1 MSYVC
6 CVLFTSCLKVEA
18 IAGWMESVAKTL
30 PKRGY
35 EQACGIW
42 NGHDYIPIL
51 RQMGIT
57 VMTFEIILVSTIPL
71 TVWYCRLVSRDL
83 RLLMW
88 WCSTV
93 VLSRCVVSHCAYL
106 WTVGPK
112 RVSTHVWDVS
122 HTLISTAALLIRDSL
137 IEAYVAK
144 SRHQEVLWVYC
155 QPQLT
160 FWHAKHQ
167 VIKPKNSEP
176 RCCLYV
182 YVCAFVCVFVL

>member
-1 MSYVC
+1 MGSSSLTGEQHQAGDQMEGFGFTHQLEPGWIYVS
-6 CVLFTSCLKVEA
+6 LSLSLSLKVEA

-71 TVWYCRLVSRDL
+71 TVWLVSRGL

-88 WCSTV
+88 WMVFSLTV
-93 VLSRCVVSHCAYL
+93 
-106 WTVGPK
+106 
-112 RVSTHVWDVS
+112 
-122 HTLISTAALLIRDSL
+122 
-137 IEAYVAK
+137 
-144 SRHQEVLWVYC
+144 
-155 QPQLT
+155 
-160 FWHAKHQ
+160 
-167 VIKPKNSEP
+167 
-176 RCCLYV
+176 
-182 YVCAFVCVFVL
+182 